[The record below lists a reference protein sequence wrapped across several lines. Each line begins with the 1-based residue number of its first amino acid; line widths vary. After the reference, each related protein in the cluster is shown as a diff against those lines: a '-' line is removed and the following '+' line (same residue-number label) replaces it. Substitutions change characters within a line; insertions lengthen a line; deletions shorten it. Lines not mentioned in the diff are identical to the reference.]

1 MEGAVLVWL
10 LCLQGSLLVNTL
22 NCADKGTWGQTEEY
36 RRECVGGDA
45 TRALPAELTERKSP
59 APPGAL
65 WEPGLAQLAKRVRR
79 QTDPKKRRR
88 PPGTFSV
95 LGITFGSEPTEKP
108 PPSRS
113 KRQLERERDRPKKLH
128 YPGSTS
134 VTGQPMRLMLTER
147 SPRQL
152 PAMKTKPRR
161 KPRVGSFSLL
171 SHKQPK
177 SLQVTRVRRQLQNDK
192 MKKKK
197 KKNKRP
203 GQYSPLGD
211 SRPPLE
217 VTRVRRQLQN
227 DKMKKKKKKDK
238 WPGQYSPLGDSLPP
252 LEVTRVRRQLQ
263 NDKTKRKKNKRPG
276 QYSAL
281 GGSLPTL
288 EVTRV
293 RRQLQNDKTKKK
305 KNKRP
310 GLHSALGRIRPTL
323 ETESQEKLTTKEEK
337 LEENCL
343 FLNAP

>member
-227 DKMKKKKKKDK
+227 DK
-238 WPGQYSPLGDSLPP
+238 
-252 LEVTRVRRQLQ
+252 
-263 NDKTKRKKNKRPG
+263 TKRKKNKRPG

>member
-22 NCADKGTWGQTEEY
+22 NCADKGTSGQMEEY

-45 TRALPAELTERKSP
+45 TRALPAELTERKSL

-88 PPGTFSV
+88 PPGAFSV
-95 LGITFGSEPTEKP
+95 LGITFDPKPTEKP

-192 MKKKK
+192 
-197 KKNKRP
+197 
-203 GQYSPLGD
+203 
-211 SRPPLE
+211 
-217 VTRVRRQLQN
+217 
-227 DKMKKKKKKDK
+227 
-238 WPGQYSPLGDSLPP
+238 
-252 LEVTRVRRQLQ
+252 
-263 NDKTKRKKNKRPG
+263 TKRKKKRPG

-281 GGSLPTL
+281 GGSLPPL

-323 ETESQEKLTTKEEK
+323 ETKSQEKLTTKEEK
-337 LEENCL
+337 CEENCL

>member
-197 KKNKRP
+197 KK
-203 GQYSPLGD
+203 
-211 SRPPLE
+211 
-217 VTRVRRQLQN
+217 
-227 DKMKKKKKKDK
+227 DK